1 MFWAAARAFE
11 LLLTVRVPGETA
23 QGVSTQWNWF
33 CRADA
38 LVSCCWVYFF
48 FLSLKWTYENGCI
61 IVRRIKVSFL
71 SVQRCF
77 LRWTRHQW
85 PDIISPAHSKLN
97 VFPWLTSLCVLSEQ
111 TEAASRKPRC
121 LPASWLYSLLSG
133 VQASS
138 SVYYFKSLTFNKL
151 KAALRRFY
159 VYRILT
165 TCKVPW
171 PHCTNGWDRR
181 SWARQ
186 VCLQHRVFLA
196 V

>member
-1 MFWAAARAFE
+1 MGLCCAKQDSWEHCKTIWVWLLDGFMFWAAARAFE

-38 LVSCCWVYFF
+38 LVSCCCVYFF

-77 LRWTRHQW
+77 LRRTRHQW

-97 VFPWLTSLCVLSEQ
+97 VFPWLTSLCCVVWTDWS
-111 TEAASRKPRC
+111 S
-121 LPASWLYSLLSG
+121 LP
-133 VQASS
+133 
-138 SVYYFKSLTFNKL
+138 
-151 KAALRRFY
+151 KAAVFASQLTLQLTERRAGF
-159 VYRILT
+159 
-165 TCKVPW
+165 
-171 PHCTNGWDRR
+171 
-181 SWARQ
+181 
-186 VCLQHRVFLA
+186 
-196 V
+196 